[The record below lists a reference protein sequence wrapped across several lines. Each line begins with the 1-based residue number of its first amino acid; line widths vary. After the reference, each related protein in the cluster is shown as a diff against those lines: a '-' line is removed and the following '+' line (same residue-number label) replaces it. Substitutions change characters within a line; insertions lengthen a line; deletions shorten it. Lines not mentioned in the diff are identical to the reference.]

1 MNKLRT
7 FVLWALL
14 CLCTYSYAGTKPVV
28 INSPQGYQVMG
39 ISPNGKWA
47 CGIYIDISESL
58 YAFRWNLESGNIE
71 LLSTSMSIGWQVAN
85 DGTVSGTFSDPS
97 VNANTT
103 IEMPGY
109 YREGKWNSVE
119 IPSGAT
125 VDEGAGYGITPD
137 GHYISGELLIN
148 GKYIPYIW
156 HDGKISRQLSD
167 NTAFP
172 YTISPDGKAAA
183 GWEYGPIKKNR
194 ISTYWPEKGSAI
206 HLNST
211 EDAFARA
218 QKFSPDGKKILFW
231 GGWNANAEVA
241 CIYDI
246 DTEVITALPTLQ
258 ENASMDLFDI
268 SNNTTIVGNESNRG
282 YIYVNGQGHYADEYL
297 ESLGV
302 DFSGLEIPTDAN
314 GTKQIANAA
323 AISADGNVISLWY
336 YDAEYSLHSI
346 IVFLNHETSGIAP
359 AEVKAAQVEGINA
372 VRLTWSAPLGAEGIT
387 GYNIYRNGT
396 KINETLITS
405 TAYYDKNLLIGNYE
419 YTISAVYGDGNET
432 KSEPAMT
439 TVSEK
444 TVSMPQTVFARQKG
458 INGAHIQWKTPATNL
473 IGKSFYNIAT
483 AEINGFGADIDGFEV
498 AICYDKEEVECYQG
512 CKLTEVAFY
521 PMSEQAGWTIN
532 IYTRDAN
539 GALQLIGT
547 QPVSQTLVYKERN
560 TVKLET
566 PVAMPD
572 GDLIIAVAVNINNGG
587 NDIIGADPS
596 QFVAGHSDLLRQITE
611 SDFYSLYERAISKG
625 APAAFTAWMI
635 DAVLAPEGA
644 SETADDI
651 DHYDVYDGDKKI
663 GETKNKYYT
672 VNGLE
677 DGMHN
682 FGVSAVYSDNRN
694 SDKATAGISIA
705 ENYPAVDKVTVTTNG
720 SSMTAEWAAPADND
734 QTVISYANGTAQTQA
749 PKGTKSN
756 NYGLMAATDFY
767 PAKLKGYNGYQIKSL
782 RFYPIADAVFTFFI
796 EENGKQITE
805 HEVANYTLNTWNT
818 VELPTPITINE
829 NSNYRLILDCYDVE
843 AEKSPL
849 AIDNTLPKMLYSD
862 LYSLDGSSWNP
873 FSSDTGLRGNWM
885 LGMTIAS
892 ATGTSLN
899 ITGYDVR
906 IDGVKVNTEKLTAT
920 EVQHIFND
928 NESGQHS
935 INVDVYYQAKAES
948 VKGNSTYFNITPT
961 GISSNTIAEINIRY
975 GENFITVDGGNAKSI
990 TVYSTDGATAASAQG
1005 GSLNVSGLNTGI
1017 YVVKAN
1023 VDGNVITRK
1032 ISIVK

>member
-1 MNKLRT
+1 
-7 FVLWALL
+7 
-14 CLCTYSYAGTKPVV
+14 
-28 INSPQGYQVMG
+28 MG

-47 CGIYIDISESL
+47 CGVYIDISEAL

-71 LLSTSMSIGWQVAN
+71 LLSTSGTSIGWQVAN
-85 DGTVSGTFSDPS
+85 DGTVSGTFSDPN
-97 VNANTT
+97 VNENTT

-109 YREGKWNSVE
+109 YRDGKWNSVE

-125 VDEGAGYGITPD
+125 VEEGQGFGITPD

-148 GKYIPYIW
+148 GLYLPFIW
-156 HDGKISRQLSD
+156 HDGKISRQLSKA
-167 NTAFP
+167 TAFP
-172 YTISPDGKAAA
+172 YTISPDGKTAA
-183 GWEYGPIKKNR
+183 GWEYGSIKKNR
-194 ISTYWPEKGSAI
+194 ISTYWPEKGSSI

-211 EDAFARA
+211 EDAFASA
-218 QKFSPDGKKILFW
+218 KKFSPDGTKILFW
-231 GGWNANAEVA
+231 GGWNANAELA

-246 DTEVITALPTLQ
+246 DSEVITEIPTLK
-258 ENASMDLFDI
+258 EYAPMDVFDI
-268 SNNTTIVGNESNRG
+268 SNNNTIVGEESNRG

-302 DFSGLEIPTDAN
+302 DFSGLEIPADAN
-314 GTKQIANAA
+314 GVKQIVRATAL
-323 AISADGNVISLWY
+323 SADGNVIGLLY
-336 YDAEYSLHSI
+336 YDAEYSLRSI

-359 AEVKAAQVEGINA
+359 VEVKAAQVEGINA

-396 KINETLITS
+396 KINGTPVTS

-419 YTISAVYGDGNET
+419 YTISAIYGEGSET
-432 KSEPAMT
+432 KAEPAMT

-444 TVSMPQTVFARQKG
+444 ALSMPQTVFARQKG
-458 INGAHIQWKTPATNL
+458 INGAHIQWNAPATNL
-473 IGKSFYNIAT
+473 IGKGFYNIAT
-483 AEINGFGADIDGFEV
+483 DEINGFGADIEGFET
-498 AICYDKEEVECYQG
+498 AICYDKAEVECYKD
-512 CKLTEVAFY
+512 CKLTEVSFY

-532 IYTRDAN
+532 VYTRDTN

-547 QPVSQTLVYKERN
+547 QPVSQTLKYKERN
-560 TVKLET
+560 TVKLEK

-572 GDLIIAVAVNINNGG
+572 GDLIIAVAVNISKGG

-596 QFVAGHSDLLRQITE
+596 QCVAGHSDLLRQITE

-663 GETKNKYYT
+663 GETKDKHYT
-672 VNGLE
+672 AIGLD

-682 FGVSAVYSDNRN
+682 FGVSAVYSSNKN
-694 SDKATAGISIA
+694 SDKAIAGINIA
-705 ENYPAVDKVTVTTNG
+705 ENYPAVDMVTVTTNG
-720 SSMTAEWAAPADND
+720 SNMTAEWEAPTDND
-734 QTVISYANGTAQTQA
+734 QTVISYANGTAQPQA
-749 PKGTKSN
+749 PKGPASN
-756 NYGLMAATDFY
+756 NYGLMAAADFY
-767 PAKLKGYNGYQIKSL
+767 PAKLKGYDGYQIKSL
-782 RFYPIADAVFTFFI
+782 RFYPIANAVFTFII
-796 EENGKQITE
+796 EENGTQILE
-805 HEVANYTLNTWNT
+805 HEVSSYTLNTWNT

-843 AEKSPL
+843 AEKAPL

-862 LYSLDGSSWNP
+862 LYSLDGKSWNP
-873 FSSDTGLRGNWM
+873 LETGLRGNWM
-885 LGMTIAS
+885 IGMTLAS
-892 ATGTSLN
+892 ATATPLN

-920 EVQHIFND
+920 EVEHIFND

-975 GENFITVDGGNAKSI
+975 GENFITVDGGSVKSI

-1005 GSLNVSGLNTGI
+1005 GILNVSGLNSGV

-1032 ISIVK
+1032 ISIVR